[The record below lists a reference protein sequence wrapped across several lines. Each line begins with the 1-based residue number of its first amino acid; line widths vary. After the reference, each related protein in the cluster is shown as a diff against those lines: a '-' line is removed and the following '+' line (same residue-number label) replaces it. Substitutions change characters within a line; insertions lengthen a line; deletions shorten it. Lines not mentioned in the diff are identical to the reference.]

1 MHGNCKEVEQSS
13 TLSVQMLILTMV
25 LCWLA
30 TLTSNGSSGTL
41 GVNHGVRVDTSN
53 LKWAKTHVELGVM
66 LVNLYLILDRIN

>member
-1 MHGNCKEVEQSS
+1 MHGNCKEVEQLS

>member
-1 MHGNCKEVEQSS
+1 MHGNCKEVEQLS

-41 GVNHGVRVDTSN
+41 GVSHGARADTSN
-53 LKWAKTHVELGVM
+53 LRWAKTHVELGVM
-66 LVNLYLILDRIN
+66 QVNLYLILDKIN